1 MTTDWRDRTAALDY
15 FSKLLKQA
23 KRFNEDEKDLYE
35 AAVNALRR
43 SQDHTAIGNKLN
55 ETIKHLAHAEAAQRQ
70 NAETIAEQQREIK
83 RLKRWIKENA
93 EHSFACSAER
103 FNQPLC
109 TCGLDEEQTK

>member
-1 MTTDWRDRTAALDY
+1 MAALDY

-55 ETIKHLAHAEAAQRQ
+55 ETIKHLAQAEAAQRL
-70 NAETIAEQQREIK
+70 NAATIAEQQREIV
-83 RLKRWIKENA
+83 RLRSALSKYGDHKAGCKEQSTMDA
-93 EHSFACSAER
+93 
-103 FNQPLC
+103 C
-109 TCGLDEEQTK
+109 TCGLDEVLK